1 MVVNGK
7 CSTTCLLLLGIIA
20 AIYILLLSTSKIY
33 TCMYHVC
40 IFYFKLSC
48 MILKMQSMREYEKY
62 KF

>member
-20 AIYILLLSTSKIY
+20 TIYILLLSTSKIY
-33 TCMYHVC
+33 TCMYHVL
-40 IFYFKLSC
+40 YFKLSC
-48 MILKMQSMREYEKY
+48 RILKMQSMREYEKY